1 MATMPVKDTVEK
13 SSPAYEAHDGD
24 EGTDDDDNDE
34 RDVDDG
40 TAADHHDNN
49 GYWWSYYINEP
60 TQESSV

>member
-49 GYWWSYYINEP
+49 GY
-60 TQESSV
+60 